1 MNDYNIKD
9 LDLAGVHWEISDIP
23 QATRAKW
30 NGKSQPSTTT
40 DNTNIISD
48 SVVPPIAPTIEISME
63 TAVAMASR
71 PVDIENLIRMIAE
84 FNHPLHS
91 AATNVVL
98 PSVAKNPNGLV
109 VITDVPGTDD
119 DASGQILSGPVG
131 ELFDKMLAAIGM
143 NRDTVS
149 IIPIMFWRTPGG
161 RTPSESEMSLV
172 RPFIDRLLEFLQPKV
187 ILTLGATA
195 AKEIANM
202 NLSNSQGTIGE
213 TKNGIKVMP
222 IYHPNY
228 LFLKPSAKRD
238 VWTALQELQNLLKN
252 Q

>member
-30 NGKSQPSTTT
+30 NDKSHPVSSTENNVEKT
-40 DNTNIISD
+40 DSI
-48 SVVPPIAPTIEISME
+48 VPPIAPIAEVSTE
-63 TAVAMASR
+63 TAVSMASR
-71 PVDIENLIRMIAE
+71 PVDIENLIRMIGE
-84 FNHPLHS
+84 FNHPLRTS
-91 AATNVVL
+91 VTQVVF
-98 PSVAKNPNGLV
+98 PNIAKNPNGLV